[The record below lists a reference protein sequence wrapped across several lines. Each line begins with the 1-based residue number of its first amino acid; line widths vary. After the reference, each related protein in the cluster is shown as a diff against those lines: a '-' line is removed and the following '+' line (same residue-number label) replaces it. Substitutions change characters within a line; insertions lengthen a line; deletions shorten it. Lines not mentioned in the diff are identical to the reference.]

1 MFFLSFDFQPNQGTL
16 NQDEFPQSKVLREF
30 VQMQQAESIE
40 AAVSSIV
47 FAFLSVM
54 MKPTDLP
61 ATPLLSPLLK
71 CVGDALETN
80 TIPRPLPEYR
90 YRREVKL
97 DVVHSDGV
105 NHTSYRA
112 SVEGFFS
119 QQAFPDEGDIADDE
133 VQPWMFYDED
143 DQEEEEEMSVMEED
157 EEDETAV
164 DLEGCLKDVTVKFEV
179 DCGVCLDEIPAGNE
193 AEAMVCGHIY
203 HGGCI
208 RKWLRQSKTAAA
220 CPLCRFPAAGL

>member
-1 MFFLSFDFQPNQGTL
+1 MFYLSFDFQPIQGTL
-16 NQDEFPQSKVLREF
+16 NQDEFPQSKVLRDFARMNQE
-30 VQMQQAESIE
+30 ESIE

-47 FAFLSVM
+47 SAFLSVM
-54 MKPTDLP
+54 MKDTDLP
-61 ATPLLSPLLK
+61 ARPLLSPLLK
-71 CVGDALETN
+71 CVGDAMETN
-80 TIPRPLPEYR
+80 GIPSRSPAYH
-90 YRREVKL
+90 REVKL

-105 NHTSYRA
+105 NHTSFRA
-112 SVEGFFS
+112 FVERFF
-119 QQAFPDEGDIADDE
+119 AEPVWADEGDIADDE
-133 VQPWMFYDED
+133 IEPWMLDEEYDH
-143 DQEEEEEMSVMEED
+143 EEEETSVMEED

-164 DLEGCLKDVTVKFEV
+164 DLEGCLKDVRVKFEV

-220 CPLCRFPAAGL
+220 CPLCRFPAAGR